1 MRVSVA
7 GAVLLLTPAAA
18 SASPPGEVSA
28 DALQAR
34 VAELEATVVRLRAE
48 ESQEQWLTE
57 QRADEIRGL
66 VQDVVADADTRASL
80 LQDGMMGG
88 WDDGFVLASADGNFK
103 LKISGQLQFRYVWN
117 DQNNSPEDDN
127 RWGFEN
133 RRTKIKFTG
142 HAVDP
147 SWKYQVSGA
156 FIDDGGEFLLED
168 ANITK
173 DLGDGWALKFGQF
186 KPPFLREALVSS
198 SRQLAV
204 ERSLVN
210 AESNQRRAQG
220 VEIQY
225 KGDQLAF
232 KAMYHDGF
240 GTSNTRALAEDTEF
254 AVDGRVEWLA
264 AGEWGQFK
272 EFTSWEGEAFA
283 FLLGVAIHYENEEYG
298 TPAGPEQETF
308 TWTIDGSLKF
318 GGAHAFAA
326 IVGQHLDVADADQ
339 YGIVVQGGYFFVPD
353 EWEAFVRYEYGD
365 LDLAGQSHLNVITVG
380 VNRYFAKHALK
391 WTTDV
396 GFALDEISS
405 DWATRSSG
413 WREDSPGEDG
423 QVVLR
428 SQLQL
433 LF

>member
-1 MRVSVA
+1 MRVSVGVA
-7 GAVLLLTPAAA
+7 ILLLAPAAV
-18 SASPPGEVSA
+18 SASPPGDGRA
-28 DALQAR
+28 DALRAR
-34 VAELEATVVRLRAE
+34 VAELEATVARLRTE
-48 ESQEQWLTE
+48 QSQEHWLTE

-66 VQDVVADADTRASL
+66 ARDVLADADTRASL

-88 WDDGFVLASADGNFK
+88 WDNGFVLTSSDGKFK
-103 LKISGQLQFRYVWN
+103 LTISGQLQFRWVYN
-117 DQNNSPEDDN
+117 YQDNSPEDDN
-127 RWGFEN
+127 RWGFTN

-147 SWKYQVSGA
+147 SWKYRVSGA
-156 FIDDGGEFLLED
+156 FDADGGAFVLED

-240 GTSNTRALAEDTEF
+240 GTSNTLALAEGTEF
-254 AVDGRVEWLA
+254 ALAGRVEWLA

-283 FLLGVAIHYENEEYG
+283 FLLGGAIHYENEEYG
-298 TPAGPEQETF
+298 SPTGPEEETF
-308 TWTIDGSLKF
+308 ACTIDGSLKF

-326 IVGQHLDVADADQ
+326 IVGRHLDVADADQ

-353 EWEAFVRYEYGD
+353 EWEAYVRYEYGD
-365 LDLAGQSHLNVITVG
+365 LDLAGQSDLNVITVG
-380 VNRYFAKHALK
+380 VNRYFVKHALK

-396 GFALDEISS
+396 GFAFDEISS
-405 DWATRSSG
+405 DWATRSAG

-428 SQLQL
+428 SQLQV